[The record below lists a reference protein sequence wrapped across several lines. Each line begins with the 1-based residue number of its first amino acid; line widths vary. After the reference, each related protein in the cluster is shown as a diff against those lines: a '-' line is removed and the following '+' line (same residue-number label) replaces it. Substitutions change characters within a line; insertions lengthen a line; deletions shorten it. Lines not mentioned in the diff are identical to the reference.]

1 MTKANPYKRRRIR
14 PLPVELLLDNPAFI
28 ALPVAGRGILITLC
42 LHFWQTE
49 CRAMPTDT
57 DTLFGIARAHRP
69 TWQRYHIE
77 IMAIFEAW
85 SHYAKA
91 ERELSVARR
100 DNLLRLG
107 QRAVSLGKVNHLRKQ
122 AALAPAY
129 ETATDLALITPPK
142 RAASSPP
149 QVRHVNVAPSQAT
162 IDATRPK
169 RLTDR

>member
-1 MTKANPYKRRRIR
+1 MTSKTKPYKRRRIR
-14 PLPVELLLDNPAFI
+14 PLPVELLLDNPACLRLPAAGFGMLMRL
-28 ALPVAGRGILITLC
+28 AL
-42 LHFWQTE
+42 HYWQTD
-49 CRAMPTDT
+49 CRELPKSDHE
-57 DTLFGIARAHRP
+57 LQSIVRAQRP
-69 TWQRYHIE
+69 TWFGHRVE

-122 AALAPAY
+122 AALAPSY
-129 ETATDLALITPPK
+129 EEATTLALITPPK
-142 RAASSPP
+142 RAASSSA
-149 QVRHVNVAPSQAT
+149 QTRHVNTAPTSQSP
-162 IDATRPK
+162 DKPK